1 MSFLVYH
8 TQART
13 IGFETANIFG
23 FYMAYL
29 KRETVDPIL
38 IADPKLYLK
47 EEEIPCKNYGS
58 NRTVLDGLGRSYHED
73 RAPKMSPCVLL

>member
-13 IGFETANIFG
+13 KGFETANLTGCYI
-23 FYMAYL
+23 AYS

-38 IADPKLYLK
+38 ITDPKLHLK
-47 EEEIPCKNYGS
+47 EEDIPCKNYGS
-58 NRTVLDGLGRSYHED
+58 DRTVLDGLGR
-73 RAPKMSPCVLL
+73 